1 MLDKRV
7 ELSVTACLAGKGL
20 KMIIE
25 GDDKSLAKET
35 KNAAS
40 LLPNMGAQA
49 R

>member
-7 ELSVTACLAGKGL
+7 ELSVTACLAGKAL

-40 LLPNMGAQA
+40 LLPKLGT